1 VGSFFSCYHNYNN
14 RKFGFFYLATISIIG
29 GGIYLC
35 FDHKHFHN
43 KFIFLLPSFHSLV
56 ATSTFTIIKK
66 ILLLSFHNP

>member
-14 RKFGFFYLATISIIG
+14 GRLGFFYLAAISTVG
-29 GGIYLC
+29 GGIYLH

-56 ATSTFTIIKK
+56 ATSTFTIKK
-66 ILLLSFHNP
+66 KFLLLSFHNP